1 MRRYIFHMHQPQKGR
16 KLFKHEYHNLN
27 STNHDVEIKLTLAIV
42 LVMTL
47 VIETIKVMTM
57 KITRDTPAF
66 GGAVSVEDRYV
77 SILQCCTWQ

>member
-1 MRRYIFHMHQPQKGR
+1 MHQHIKGR
-16 KLFKHEYHNLN
+16 KLFIYGYHNLT
-27 STNHDVEIKLTLAIV
+27 STSHDVEIKLTLAIV

-47 VIETIKVMTM
+47 VIETIKVITM
-57 KITRDTPAF
+57 KITKNTTAF